1 VYALPGGE
9 RRAMSNPMLGTLKAI
24 RADLARIE
32 ENTRKEFEHLSTAL
46 GDVLRDLDHIK
57 TQVAGRKVGRRVV
70 HRNTKALKP

>member
-1 VYALPGGE
+1 
-9 RRAMSNPMLGTLKAI
+9 MSNPMLGTLKAI

-70 HRNTKALKP
+70 HRNTKVSKP

>member
-1 VYALPGGE
+1 MHALPGGE

-57 TQVAGRKVGRRVV
+57 SQVAGRKVGRRVV
-70 HRNTKALKP
+70 HRNAKALKP

>member
-1 VYALPGGE
+1 MHALPGGE

-57 TQVAGRKVGRRVV
+57 SQVAGRKVGRRVV
-70 HRNTKALKP
+70 HSSRRASKP